1 MPVQLDTKV
10 KRKCFGFGNKI
21 RIEELPDGTTTEDF
35 QDWNLTF
42 GCARA
47 PRARERERES
57 RGARAAHEPLV
68 RRARARVVAT
78 RMRCAR
84 RI

>member
-47 PRARERERES
+47 PRARERERRRREVQ
-57 RGARAAHEPLV
+57 RAFLFDSSWQHPLRPWFV
-68 RRARARVVAT
+68 H
-78 RMRCAR
+78 
-84 RI
+84 

>member
-47 PRARERERES
+47 PRARERERERVVARALLTS
-57 RGARAAHEPLV
+57 PSFGARA
-68 RRARARVVAT
+68 RAW
-78 RMRCAR
+78 
-84 RI
+84 